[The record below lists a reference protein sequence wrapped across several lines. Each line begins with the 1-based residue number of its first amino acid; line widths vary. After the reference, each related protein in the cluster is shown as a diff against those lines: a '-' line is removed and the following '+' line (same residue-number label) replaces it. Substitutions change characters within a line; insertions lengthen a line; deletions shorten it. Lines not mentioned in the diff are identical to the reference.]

1 MSTMSTLH
9 TMFES
14 IALSRAD
21 DDEENL
27 FLSVMPRSS
36 LRRINSND
44 IDNRIIARVEYVG
57 ALKELNEGD
66 SLRSALNCVS
76 SRR

>member
-14 IALSRAD
+14 IALSGD
-21 DDEENL
+21 DGEENL

-44 IDNRIIARVEYVG
+44 IDNRIIARVEDVG